1 MRHTVYLDVP
11 TQIGFNTV
19 KLPTALAKYYG
30 NNATVFVDGV
40 EVESEVINNGTI
52 RYIRFDCLVQ
62 INEFDVGFGN
72 LRLNLKR
79 VEANVRGLFGGGTT
93 GSDLN
98 VIDYV
103 TIASTGD
110 ATDFGDLITARY
122 FLAACSS
129 STRGI
134 FGGGSPTINVIDYV
148 TIASTG
154 NATNFGDLITARY
167 SLAACSN
174 GHGGL

>member
-79 VEANVRGLFGGGTT
+79 VEANVRGLFGGGYT
-93 GSDLN
+93 SSYSN

-103 TIASTGD
+103 TIATTGN
-110 ATDFGDLITARY
+110 ATDFGDLSEARNY
-122 FLAACSS
+122 
-129 STRGI
+129 
-134 FGGGSPTINVIDYV
+134 
-148 TIASTG
+148 
-154 NATNFGDLITARY
+154 
-167 SLAACSN
+167 LAACSN